1 MILAVYSKKKGAAE
15 RKFFMHERLQKIKEV
30 LQSTYFYTIYLFF
43 VRNFRKAKKGFKKMR
58 KNLRRSWRRTIDPL
72 YKNWVFKHLY
82 PGVYEKH
89 AKAPVDEKKVVFVEL
104 RLPKLT
110 NSFKVLYD
118 TLYRDYDFDIHC
130 HFLRNTYV
138 SRKEYRNNVMAMLAD
153 IATAKYVFFDEATNV
168 NGCFKMREETVVTQL
183 WHGCGAFKKFGFS
196 TADAIFGAS
205 REQMEKYPFNR
216 NYTRVTVSSPEVIWA
231 YEEAM
236 QYSHESGV
244 VQALGSSRTDIF
256 YDQRVINKA
265 YENLYALMPQAK
277 GKKVI
282 LYAPTFRGR
291 VAKATTP
298 RVLIPEFMKY
308 ELGDNYVLLF
318 KHHPLVR
325 KRPKISEFCADFAMD
340 VTDTMTIED
349 LLCVADICI
358 SDYSSL
364 VFEYSLFEKPMLFLA
379 HDLEN
384 FFDWRGF
391 YYDYNEL
398 APGPI
403 VQNTTGVIDFIKHI
417 DERFDRRRVHE
428 FRKKFMLSCDGHAT
442 ERIMLDA
449 FGEDALNAHR
459 RAEPLEDLPY
469 HEIPHSNDYTEP
481 EEEDEDEDE
490 TADETKKDAE
500 E

>member
-1 MILAVYSKKKGAAE
+1 MAQEPIEPTEAAAQSN
-15 RKFFMHERLQKIKEV
+15 LQQIKEK

-43 VRNFRKAKKGFKKMR
+43 VRNFRKAKEGCIKAGKSI
-58 KNLRRSWRRTIDPL
+58 RRSFRRAFDPL
-72 YKNWVFKHLY
+72 YKRIVFK
-82 PGVYEKH
+82 GVYPRVYRKH
-89 AKAPVDEKKVVFVEL
+89 AKAPVDERKVVFVEL

-110 NSFKVLYD
+110 NSFKVMYD
-118 TLYRDYDFDIHC
+118 TLYREYDFDLHC

-138 SRKEYRNNVMAMLAD
+138 TRRQYRKNVKAMLAD

-183 WHGCGAFKKFGFS
+183 WHGCGAFKRFGYS
-196 TADAIFGAS
+196 TADAIFGAT
-205 REQMEKYPFNR
+205 REQMDKYPFNR

-244 VQALGSSRTDIF
+244 VKALGSSRTDIF
-256 YDQRVINKA
+256 YDQKVIDRAFK
-265 YENLYALMPQAK
+265 NLYALMPQAR

-308 ELGDNYVLLF
+308 ELGDEYVLLC

-325 KRPKISEFCADFAMD
+325 RRPVISEYCSDFAMD

-364 VFEYSLFEKPMLFLA
+364 VFEYSLFEKPMIFLA
-379 HDLEN
+379 HDLDK

-398 APGPI
+398 APGPV
-403 VQNTTGVIDFIKHI
+403 VQNTTGVIEFIKHL
-417 DERFDRRRVHE
+417 DERFDKARVQA
-428 FRKKFMLSCDGHAT
+428 FRQKFMSSCDGHAT
-442 ERIMLDA
+442 QRIL
-449 FGEDALNAHR
+449 EDACGDALEAHR
-459 RAEPLEDLPY
+459 RPVPLPDEPY
-469 HEIPHSNDYTEP
+469 HLIPCAADYVEV
-481 EEEDEDEDE
+481 EEDDDDPDGSANEDEK
-490 TADETKKDAE
+490 TPTGA
-500 E
+500 

>member
-1 MILAVYSKKKGAAE
+1 MAQKDPSPQAAE
-15 RKFFMHERLQKIKEV
+15 QSKLLHYKQV
-30 LQSTYFYTIYLFF
+30 LQSTYLYTIYLFF
-43 VRNFRKAKKGFKKMR
+43 VRNFRKAKAGW
-58 KNLRRSWRRTIDPL
+58 LRFCKSVRRTFDPL
-72 YKNWVFKHLY
+72 YKRIVFKWVFPH
-82 PGVYEKH
+82 VYKKH
-89 AKAPVDEKKVVFVEL
+89 AAAPVDERKVVFVEL

-118 TLYRDYDFDIHC
+118 TLYREYDFDLHC

-138 SRKEYRNNVMAMLAD
+138 TRRQYRKNVKAMLAD

-168 NGCFKMREETVVTQL
+168 NGCFKMRPETVVTQL

-196 TADAIFGAS
+196 TADAIFGAT
-205 REQMEKYPFNR
+205 RKEMEKYPFNR
-216 NYTRVTVSSPEVIWA
+216 NYTRVTVSSPEVVWA

-244 VQALGSSRTDIF
+244 VQPLGSSRTDIF
-256 YDQRVINKA
+256 YDQKVIDRA
-265 YENLYALMPQAK
+265 YRNLYALMPQAK

-291 VAKATTP
+291 VARATTP

-308 ELGDNYVLLF
+308 VLGDEYVLLF

-325 KRPKISEFCADFAMD
+325 KRPKITDYCADFAMD

-349 LLCVADICI
+349 LLCVADVCI

-364 VFEYSLFEKPMLFLA
+364 VFEYSLFEKPMIFLA
-379 HDLEN
+379 HDLED

-391 YYDYNEL
+391 YYDYSEL

-403 VQNTTGVIDFIKHI
+403 VQNTTGVIDYILHLE
-417 DERFDRRRVHE
+417 ERFDRARVHE
-428 FRKKFMLSCDGHAT
+428 FRCKFMSACDGHAT
-442 ERIMLDA
+442 ERIMEDA
-449 FGEDALNAHR
+449 FGKEALDAHR
-459 RAEPLEDLPY
+459 RETPLPDEMYHLIPCAADYAEVEEDDDDPDG
-469 HEIPHSNDYTEP
+469 NREP
-481 EEEDEDEDE
+481 E
-490 TADETKKDAE
+490 TETKEATE
-500 E
+500 

>member
-1 MILAVYSKKKGAAE
+1 MAQSDKTTAQPQADVQS
-15 RKFFMHERLQKIKEV
+15 RLQHYKQV
-30 LQSTYFYTIYLFF
+30 LQSTYLYTIYLFF
-43 VRNFRKAKKGFKKMR
+43 VRNFRKAKAGWNRFCK
-58 KNLRRSWRRTIDPL
+58 SVRRTFDPL
-72 YKNWVFKHLY
+72 YKLIVFKWVFPH
-82 PGVYEKH
+82 VYKKH
-89 AKAPVDEKKVVFVEL
+89 AAAPVDERKVVFVEL

-118 TLYRDYDFDIHC
+118 TLYRDYDFDLHC

-138 SRKEYRNNVMAMLAD
+138 KRRQYRRNVKAMLAD

-168 NGCFKMREETVVTQL
+168 NGCFKMRPETVVTQL

-205 REQMEKYPFNR
+205 RKEMEKYPFNR
-216 NYTRVTVSSPEVIWA
+216 NYTRVTVSSPEVVWA

-236 QYSHESGV
+236 QYTPESGV
-244 VQALGSSRTDIF
+244 VKALGSSRTDIF
-256 YDQRVINKA
+256 YDQKVIDRA

-308 ELGDNYVLLF
+308 VLGDEYVLLF

-325 KRPKISEFCADFAMD
+325 KRPKITDYCADFALD

-364 VFEYSLFEKPMLFLA
+364 VFEYSLFEKPMIFLA

-403 VQNTTGVIDFIKHI
+403 VENTTGVIDYILHLE
-417 DERFDRRRVHE
+417 ERFDRARVHE
-428 FRKKFMLSCDGHAT
+428 FRRKFMSSCDGHAT
-442 ERIMLDA
+442 ERIMEDA
-449 FGEDALNAHR
+449 FGKEALDAHR
-459 RAEPLEDLPY
+459 RETPLPDEMYHLIPCAADYVEVEEDDDDP
-469 HEIPHSNDYTEP
+469 DGDREP
-481 EEEDEDEDE
+481 ETEAKEATE
-490 TADETKKDAE
+490 
-500 E
+500 

>member
-1 MILAVYSKKKGAAE
+1 MAQTDESVQTAE
-15 RKFFMHERLQKIKEV
+15 QSRLQHYKQV
-30 LQSTYFYTIYLFF
+30 LQSTYLYTIYLFF
-43 VRNFRKAKKGFKKMR
+43 VRNFRKAKASF
-58 KNLRRSWRRTIDPL
+58 LRFCKSVRRTFDPL
-72 YKNWVFKHLY
+72 YKRIVFKWVFPH
-82 PGVYEKH
+82 VYRKH
-89 AKAPVDEKKVVFVEL
+89 AAAPVDERKVVFVEL

-118 TLYRDYDFDIHC
+118 TLYREYDFDLHC

-138 SRKEYRNNVMAMLAD
+138 KRRQYRKNVKAMLAD

-168 NGCFKMREETVVTQL
+168 NGCFKMRPETVVTQL

-196 TADAIFGAS
+196 TADAIFGAT
-205 REQMEKYPFNR
+205 RKEMERYPFNR
-216 NYTRVTVSSPEVIWA
+216 NYTRVTVSSPEVVWA

-244 VQALGSSRTDIF
+244 VQPLGSSRTDIF
-256 YDQRVINKA
+256 YDQKVIDRA
-265 YENLYALMPQAK
+265 YKNLYDLMPQAR

-308 ELGDNYVLLF
+308 VLGDDYVLLF

-325 KRPKISEFCADFAMD
+325 KRPKISEFWSDFAMD
-340 VTDTMTIED
+340 VTNTMTIED

-364 VFEYSLFEKPMLFLA
+364 VFEYSLFEKPMIFLA
-379 HDLEN
+379 HDLED

-403 VQNTTGVIDFIKHI
+403 VQNMTGVIDYILHL
-417 DERFDRRRVHE
+417 DERFDRARVHE
-428 FRKKFMLSCDGHAT
+428 FRRKFMSACDGHAT
-442 ERIMLDA
+442 ERILADA
-449 FGEDALNAHR
+449 FGDALAAHKR
-459 RAEPLEDLPY
+459 ETPLPDEMYHLIPCAADFVEVEEDDDDPDGG
-469 HEIPHSNDYTEP
+469 NEP
-481 EEEDEDEDE
+481 EK
-490 TADETKKDAE
+490 ETKEATE
-500 E
+500 

>member
-1 MILAVYSKKKGAAE
+1 MAQSDKTTAQPQADE
-15 RKFFMHERLQKIKEV
+15 QSRLQHYKQV
-30 LQSTYFYTIYLFF
+30 LQSTYLYTIYLFF
-43 VRNFRKAKKGFKKMR
+43 VRNFRKAIAGWKRFCK
-58 KNLRRSWRRTIDPL
+58 SVRRTFDPL
-72 YKNWVFKHLY
+72 YKLIVFKWVFPH
-82 PGVYEKH
+82 VYKKH
-89 AKAPVDEKKVVFVEL
+89 AAAPVDERKVVFVEL

-118 TLYRDYDFDIHC
+118 TLYRDYDFDLHC

-138 SRKEYRNNVMAMLAD
+138 KRRQYRRNVKAMLAD

-168 NGCFKMREETVVTQL
+168 NGCFKMRPETVVTQL

-205 REQMEKYPFNR
+205 RKEMEKYPFNR
-216 NYTRVTVSSPEVIWA
+216 NYTRVTVSSPEVVWA

-236 QYSHESGV
+236 QYTPESGV
-244 VQALGSSRTDIF
+244 VKALGSSRTDIF
-256 YDQRVINKA
+256 YDQKVIDRA
-265 YENLYALMPQAK
+265 YENLYSLMPQAK

-308 ELGDNYVLLF
+308 VLGDEYVLLF

-325 KRPKISEFCADFAMD
+325 KRPKITDYCADFALD

-364 VFEYSLFEKPMLFLA
+364 VFEYSLFEKPMIFLA

-403 VQNTTGVIDFIKHI
+403 VENTTGVIDYILHLE
-417 DERFDRRRVHE
+417 ERFDRARVHE
-428 FRKKFMLSCDGHAT
+428 FRRKFMSSCDGHAT
-442 ERIMLDA
+442 ERIMEDA
-449 FGEDALNAHR
+449 FGKEALKAHR
-459 RAEPLEDLPY
+459 RETPLPDEMYHLIPCAADYVEVEEDDDDP
-469 HEIPHSNDYTEP
+469 DGDREP
-481 EEEDEDEDE
+481 E
-490 TADETKKDAE
+490 TETKEATE
-500 E
+500 

>member
-1 MILAVYSKKKGAAE
+1 MAQQPIEPNQEAAQGSMQQL
-15 RKFFMHERLQKIKEV
+15 KAK

-43 VRNFRKAKKGFKKMR
+43 VRNFRKAKASCIKTGKSI
-58 KNLRRSWRRTIDPL
+58 RRSFRRTFDPL
-72 YKNWVFKHLY
+72 YKRIVFKGIFPH
-82 PGVYEKH
+82 VYRKH
-89 AKAPVDEKKVVFVEL
+89 AKAPVDERKVVFVEL

-118 TLYRDYDFDIHC
+118 TLYRDYDFDLHC

-138 SRKEYRNNVMAMLAD
+138 TRRQYRKNVKAMLAD

-168 NGCFKMREETVVTQL
+168 NGCFKMRPETKVTQL
-183 WHGCGAFKKFGFS
+183 WHGCGAFKRFGFS
-196 TADAIFGAS
+196 TADAIFGAT

-256 YDQRVINKA
+256 YDRKVIDRA
-265 YENLYALMPQAK
+265 FENLYALMPQAR

-298 RVLIPEFMKY
+298 HVLDAEFMKY
-308 ELGDNYVLLF
+308 ELGDEYVLLF

-325 KRPKISEFCADFAMD
+325 RRPVITEDCSDFAMD

-364 VFEYSLFEKPMLFLA
+364 VFEYSLFEKPMIFLA
-379 HDLEN
+379 HDLDE

-398 APGPI
+398 APGP
-403 VQNTTGVIDFIKHI
+403 VVKNTTGVIEYIKHL
-417 DERFDRRRVHE
+417 DERFDLARVQA
-428 FRKKFMLSCDGHAT
+428 FRQKFMSSCDGHAT
-442 ERIMLDA
+442 QRILEDTC
-449 FGEDALNAHR
+449 GDALEKHR
-459 RAEPLEDLPY
+459 RPQPLPDEPY
-469 HEIPHSNDYTEP
+469 HLIPAAADYVEI
-481 EEEDEDEDE
+481 EEDDDSDGDAAKPE
-490 TADETKKDAE
+490 TASAGK
-500 E
+500 

>member
-1 MILAVYSKKKGAAE
+1 MAQEQKEPTQAAAQG
-15 RKFFMHERLQKIKEV
+15 KLQQIKAK

-43 VRNFRKAKKGFKKMR
+43 VRNFRKAKAGCIRIGKSI
-58 KNLRRSWRRTIDPL
+58 RRSVRRTFDPL
-72 YKNWVFKHLY
+72 YKRIVFK
-82 PGVYEKH
+82 GVFPRVYKKH
-89 AKAPVDEKKVVFVEL
+89 AKAPVDERKVVFVEL

-118 TLYRDYDFDIHC
+118 TLYREYDFDLHC

-138 SRKEYRNNVMAMLAD
+138 TRRQYRKNVKAMLAD

-168 NGCFKMREETVVTQL
+168 NGCFKMRPETKVTQL
-183 WHGCGAFKKFGFS
+183 WHGCGAFKRFGYS
-196 TADAIFGAS
+196 TADAIFGAT

-244 VQALGSSRTDIF
+244 VKALGSSRTDIF
-256 YDQRVINKA
+256 YDQKVIDQA
-265 YENLYALMPQAK
+265 FQNLYALMPQAK

-298 RVLIPEFMKY
+298 RVLIPEFLKY
-308 ELGDNYVLLF
+308 ELGDEYVLLC

-325 KRPKISEFCADFAMD
+325 RRPKITDDCSDFALD

-364 VFEYSLFEKPMLFLA
+364 VFEYSLFEKPMIFLA
-379 HDLEN
+379 HDLDE

-403 VQNTTGVIDFIKHI
+403 VKNTTGVIDYIKHL
-417 DERFDRRRVHE
+417 DERFDRARVHA
-428 FRKKFMLSCDGHAT
+428 FREKFMSACDGHAT
-442 ERIMLDA
+442 QRILEDVC
-449 FGEDALNAHR
+449 GDALEAHR
-459 RAEPLEDLPY
+459 RPQPLPDEPY
-469 HEIPHSNDYTEP
+469 HLIPAAADYVEV
-481 EEEDEDEDE
+481 EEDDDDPDGG
-490 TADETKKDAE
+490 TDDKTPTGA
-500 E
+500 

>member
-1 MILAVYSKKKGAAE
+1 MAQKDPSPQAAE
-15 RKFFMHERLQKIKEV
+15 QSKLLHYKQV
-30 LQSTYFYTIYLFF
+30 LQSTYLYTIYLFF
-43 VRNFRKAKKGFKKMR
+43 VRNFRKAKAGW
-58 KNLRRSWRRTIDPL
+58 LRFCKSVRRTFDPL
-72 YKNWVFKHLY
+72 YKRIVFKWVFPH
-82 PGVYEKH
+82 VYKKH
-89 AKAPVDEKKVVFVEL
+89 AAAPVDERKVVFVEL

-118 TLYRDYDFDIHC
+118 TLYREYDFDLHC

-138 SRKEYRNNVMAMLAD
+138 TRRQYRKNVKAMLAD

-168 NGCFKMREETVVTQL
+168 NGCFKMRPETVVTQL

-196 TADAIFGAS
+196 TADAIFGAT
-205 REQMEKYPFNR
+205 RKEMEKYPFNR
-216 NYTRVTVSSPEVIWA
+216 NYTRVTVSSPEVVWA

-244 VQALGSSRTDIF
+244 VQPLGSSRTDIF
-256 YDQRVINKA
+256 YDQKVIDRA
-265 YENLYALMPQAK
+265 YRNLYALMPQAK

-291 VAKATTP
+291 VARATTP

-308 ELGDNYVLLF
+308 VLGDEYVLLF

-325 KRPKISEFCADFAMD
+325 KRPKITDYCADFAMD

-349 LLCVADICI
+349 LLCVADVCI

-364 VFEYSLFEKPMLFLA
+364 VFEYSLFEKPMIFLA
-379 HDLEN
+379 HDLED

-391 YYDYNEL
+391 YYDYSEL

-403 VQNTTGVIDFIKHI
+403 VQNTTGVIDYILHLE
-417 DERFDRRRVHE
+417 ERFDRARVHE
-428 FRKKFMLSCDGHAT
+428 FRRKFMSACDGHAT
-442 ERIMLDA
+442 ERIMEDA
-449 FGEDALNAHR
+449 FGKEALDAHR
-459 RAEPLEDLPY
+459 RETPLPDEMSHLIPCAADYVEVEEDDDDPDG
-469 HEIPHSNDYTEP
+469 NREP
-481 EEEDEDEDE
+481 E
-490 TADETKKDAE
+490 TETKEATE
-500 E
+500 

>member
-1 MILAVYSKKKGAAE
+1 MAQKDPSPQAAE
-15 RKFFMHERLQKIKEV
+15 QSKLLHYKQV
-30 LQSTYFYTIYLFF
+30 LQSTYLYTIYLFF
-43 VRNFRKAKKGFKKMR
+43 VRNFRKAKAGW
-58 KNLRRSWRRTIDPL
+58 LRFCKSVRRTFDPL
-72 YKNWVFKHLY
+72 YKRIVFKWVFPH
-82 PGVYEKH
+82 VYKKH
-89 AKAPVDEKKVVFVEL
+89 AAAPVDERKVVFVEL

-118 TLYRDYDFDIHC
+118 TLYREYDFDLHC

-138 SRKEYRNNVMAMLAD
+138 TRRQYRKNVKAMLAD

-168 NGCFKMREETVVTQL
+168 NGCFKMRPETVVTQL

-196 TADAIFGAS
+196 TADAIFGAT
-205 REQMEKYPFNR
+205 RKEMEKYPFNR

-244 VQALGSSRTDIF
+244 VQPLGSSRTDIF
-256 YDQRVINKA
+256 YDQKVIDRA
-265 YENLYALMPQAK
+265 YRNLYALMPQAK

-291 VAKATTP
+291 VARATTP

-308 ELGDNYVLLF
+308 VLGDEYVLLF

-325 KRPKISEFCADFAMD
+325 KRPKITDYCADFAMD

-349 LLCVADICI
+349 LLCVADVCI

-364 VFEYSLFEKPMLFLA
+364 VFEYSLFEKPMIFLA
-379 HDLEN
+379 HDLED

-391 YYDYNEL
+391 YYDYSEL

-403 VQNTTGVIDFIKHI
+403 VQNTTGVIDYILHLE
-417 DERFDRRRVHE
+417 ERFDRARVHE
-428 FRKKFMLSCDGHAT
+428 FRRKFMSACDGHAT
-442 ERIMLDA
+442 ERIMEDA
-449 FGEDALNAHR
+449 FGKEALDAHR
-459 RAEPLEDLPY
+459 RETPLPDEMYHLIPCADDYAEVEEDDDDPDG
-469 HEIPHSNDYTEP
+469 NREP
-481 EEEDEDEDE
+481 E
-490 TADETKKDAE
+490 TETKEATE
-500 E
+500 

>member
-1 MILAVYSKKKGAAE
+1 MAQKDPSPQAAE
-15 RKFFMHERLQKIKEV
+15 QSKLLHYKQV
-30 LQSTYFYTIYLFF
+30 LQSTYLYTIYLFF
-43 VRNFRKAKKGFKKMR
+43 VRNFRKAKAGW
-58 KNLRRSWRRTIDPL
+58 LRFCKSVRRTFDPL
-72 YKNWVFKHLY
+72 YKRIVFKWVFPH
-82 PGVYEKH
+82 VYKKH
-89 AKAPVDEKKVVFVEL
+89 AAAPVDERKVVFVEL

-118 TLYRDYDFDIHC
+118 TLYREYDFDLHC

-138 SRKEYRNNVMAMLAD
+138 TRRQYRKNVKAMLAD

-168 NGCFKMREETVVTQL
+168 NGCFKMRPETVVTQL

-196 TADAIFGAS
+196 TADAIFGAT
-205 REQMEKYPFNR
+205 RKEMEKYPFNR
-216 NYTRVTVSSPEVIWA
+216 NYTRVTVSSPEVVWA

-244 VQALGSSRTDIF
+244 VQPLGSSRTDIF
-256 YDQRVINKA
+256 YDQKVIDRA
-265 YENLYALMPQAK
+265 YRNLYALMPQAK

-291 VAKATTP
+291 VARATTP

-308 ELGDNYVLLF
+308 VLGDEYVLLF

-325 KRPKISEFCADFAMD
+325 KRPKITDYCADFAMD

-349 LLCVADICI
+349 LLCVADVCI

-364 VFEYSLFEKPMLFLA
+364 VFEYSLFEKPMIFLA
-379 HDLEN
+379 HDLED

-391 YYDYNEL
+391 YYDYSEL

-403 VQNTTGVIDFIKHI
+403 VQNTTGVIDYILHLE
-417 DERFDRRRVHE
+417 ERFDRARVHE
-428 FRKKFMLSCDGHAT
+428 FRRKFMSACDGHAT
-442 ERIMLDA
+442 ERIMEDA
-449 FGEDALNAHR
+449 FGKEALDAHR
-459 RAEPLEDLPY
+459 RETPLPDEMYHLIPCAADYVEVEEDDDDP
-469 HEIPHSNDYTEP
+469 DGDREP
-481 EEEDEDEDE
+481 ETEAKEATE
-490 TADETKKDAE
+490 
-500 E
+500 

>member
-1 MILAVYSKKKGAAE
+1 MAQKDPSPQAAE
-15 RKFFMHERLQKIKEV
+15 QSKLLHYKQV
-30 LQSTYFYTIYLFF
+30 LQSTYLYTIYLFF
-43 VRNFRKAKKGFKKMR
+43 VRNFRKAKAGW
-58 KNLRRSWRRTIDPL
+58 LRFCKSVRRTFDPL
-72 YKNWVFKHLY
+72 YKRIVFKWVFPH
-82 PGVYEKH
+82 VYKKH
-89 AKAPVDEKKVVFVEL
+89 AAAPVDERKVVFVEL

-118 TLYRDYDFDIHC
+118 TLYREYDFDLHC

-138 SRKEYRNNVMAMLAD
+138 TRRQYRKNVKAMLAD

-168 NGCFKMREETVVTQL
+168 NGCFKMRPETVVTQL

-196 TADAIFGAS
+196 TADAIFGAT
-205 REQMEKYPFNR
+205 RKEMEKYPFNR
-216 NYTRVTVSSPEVIWA
+216 NYTRVTVSSPEVVWA

-244 VQALGSSRTDIF
+244 VQPLGSSRTDIF
-256 YDQRVINKA
+256 YDQKVIDRA
-265 YENLYALMPQAK
+265 YRNLYALMPQAK

-291 VAKATTP
+291 VARATTP

-308 ELGDNYVLLF
+308 VLGDEYVLLF

-325 KRPKISEFCADFAMD
+325 KRPKITDYCADFAMD

-349 LLCVADICI
+349 LLCVADVCI

-364 VFEYSLFEKPMLFLA
+364 VFEYSLFEKPMIFLA
-379 HDLEN
+379 HDLED

-391 YYDYNEL
+391 YYDYSEL

-403 VQNTTGVIDFIKHI
+403 VQNTTGVIDYILHLE
-417 DERFDRRRVHE
+417 ERFDRARVHE
-428 FRKKFMLSCDGHAT
+428 FRRKFMSACDGHAT
-442 ERIMLDA
+442 ERIMEDA
-449 FGEDALNAHR
+449 FGKEALDAHR
-459 RAEPLEDLPY
+459 RETPLPDEMYHLIPCAADYVEVEEDDDDPDG
-469 HEIPHSNDYTEP
+469 NREP
-481 EEEDEDEDE
+481 E
-490 TADETKKDAE
+490 TETKEATE
-500 E
+500 

>member
-1 MILAVYSKKKGAAE
+1 MAQKDPSPQAAE
-15 RKFFMHERLQKIKEV
+15 QSKLLHYKQV
-30 LQSTYFYTIYLFF
+30 LQSTYLYTIYLFF
-43 VRNFRKAKKGFKKMR
+43 VRNFRKAKAGW
-58 KNLRRSWRRTIDPL
+58 LRFCKSVRRTFDPL
-72 YKNWVFKHLY
+72 YKRIVFKWVFPH
-82 PGVYEKH
+82 VYKKH
-89 AKAPVDEKKVVFVEL
+89 AAAPVDERKVVFVEL

-118 TLYRDYDFDIHC
+118 TLYRNYDFDLHC

-138 SRKEYRNNVMAMLAD
+138 TRRQYRKNVKAMLAD

-168 NGCFKMREETVVTQL
+168 NGCFKMRPETVVTQL

-196 TADAIFGAS
+196 TADAIFGAT
-205 REQMEKYPFNR
+205 RKEMEKYPFNR
-216 NYTRVTVSSPEVIWA
+216 NYTRVTVSSPEVVWA

-244 VQALGSSRTDIF
+244 VQPLGSSRTDIF
-256 YDQRVINKA
+256 YDQKVIDRA
-265 YENLYALMPQAK
+265 YRNLYALMPQAK

-291 VAKATTP
+291 VARATTP

-308 ELGDNYVLLF
+308 VLGDEYVLLF

-325 KRPKISEFCADFAMD
+325 KRPKITDYCADFAMD

-349 LLCVADICI
+349 LLCVADVCI

-364 VFEYSLFEKPMLFLA
+364 VFEYSLFEKPMIFLA
-379 HDLEN
+379 HDLED

-391 YYDYNEL
+391 YYDYSEL

-403 VQNTTGVIDFIKHI
+403 VQNTTGVIDYILHLE
-417 DERFDRRRVHE
+417 ERFDRARVHE
-428 FRKKFMLSCDGHAT
+428 FRRKFMSACDGHAT
-442 ERIMLDA
+442 ERIMEDA
-449 FGEDALNAHR
+449 FGKEALDAHR
-459 RAEPLEDLPY
+459 RETPLPDEMYHLILCAADYVEVEEDDDDPDG
-469 HEIPHSNDYTEP
+469 NREP
-481 EEEDEDEDE
+481 E
-490 TADETKKDAE
+490 TETKEATE
-500 E
+500 